1 MVSDNQPLPLN
12 QRHDLWLLLFVFRNV
27 RLFFKRLKPFFF
39 SDFIELLTNGVKSYV
54 RKSIVTGKLT
64 GKIGTLGLSLSA
76 WLMRAP
82 VFQSFD
88 SSILC

>member
-1 MVSDNQPLPLN
+1 SAKGD
-12 QRHDLWLLLFVFRNV
+12 D
-27 RLFFKRLKPFFF
+27 K
-39 SDFIELLTNGVKSYV
+39 FITTDYLQQCLKSYV

>member
-1 MVSDNQPLPLN
+1 M
-12 QRHDLWLLLFVFRNV
+12 
-27 RLFFKRLKPFFF
+27 
-39 SDFIELLTNGVKSYV
+39 
-54 RKSIVTGKLT
+54 GKLT
-64 GKIGTLGLSLSA
+64 DKIGTLGLSLSA